1 MEFLQQILGTANEF
15 WNGLFP
21 DQPLGGVAAG
31 LVVLLGAWW
40 LRARL
45 ANALLAVLRRFSRL
59 GGDGLFLQFL
69 DAASRPLR
77 LVVLA
82 VAFHCAVL
90 VSGLAQID
98 ALRVGSVVRTLLLGF
113 LFWTVLRMLDP
124 LVARFLPRVS
134 QRSGESALREFVV
147 TCLRGL
153 VILLGVSA
161 ALQEWGFNVVALLG
175 SLGILG
181 AAIALGA
188 KELFS
193 DLLSG
198 VVLLTERIAERG
210 EWVQTSE
217 IDGTVERIGLRS
229 SRVRRFDKTL
239 TSVPNRFLA
248 DRPLINFSRMTQRR
262 IYWTIGV
269 EYRSDASQIQAIVR
283 DVSEFLQQHEGFETD
298 PAKVSTFVFL
308 DSFGDS
314 SVNIMVYCFT
324 KTTVWGEWLAL
335 KEELAYAIKRIV
347 EGHGAGFAFPSTSVY
362 VESLPF
368 GTPEPFPAGAPATT

>member
-1 MEFLQQILGTANEF
+1 MDFLQQIVSRANGF
-15 WNGLFP
+15 WDGLFP
-21 DQPLGGVAAG
+21 NQPLVGVCAG
-31 LVVLLGAWW
+31 LAVLLGAWW
-40 LRARL
+40 LRGHL
-45 ANALLAVLRRFSRL
+45 ANGMVAIARRFRRL
-59 GGDGLFLQFL
+59 GGDGLFLECL
-69 DAASRPLR
+69 EAIALPLR

-82 VAFHCAVL
+82 IAFHVAVL
-90 VSGLAQID
+90 LAGMSGLAD
-98 ALRVGSVVRTLLLGF
+98 LPSGSIVRTLLLGS
-113 LFWTVLRMLDP
+113 LFWALLRMVDP
-124 LVARFLPRVS
+124 LVTRLLPRVS
-134 QRSGESALREFVV
+134 HRSGESALRDFVV

-161 ALQEWGFNVVALLG
+161 ALQEWGFNVIALLG

-198 VVLLTERIAERG
+198 VVLLTERTAERG
-210 EWVQTSE
+210 DWVQTSE
-217 IDGTVERIGLRS
+217 VDGTVERIGLRAS
-229 SRVRRFDKTL
+229 HVRRFDKTL

-248 DRPLINFSRMTQRR
+248 DRPLINYTRMTQRR

-283 DVSEFLQQHEGFETD
+283 DISEFLQQHEGFETD

-314 SVNIMVYCFT
+314 SVNLMVYCFT

-347 EGHGAGFAFPSTSVY
+347 EEHGAGFAFPSTSLY

-368 GTPEPFPAGAPATT
+368 GSPEPFPAGAPATT